1 MTFPRVA
8 GASMIW
14 IYVAAGGVAG
24 TLARFWLGGAIQRF
38 APGGFPLGTFTV
50 NVTGSLALGF
60 LMKLALGSQILGS
73 EGRAA
78 LGIGFCGAFT
88 TFSTLA
94 YETVTLLE
102 DGRWAATLLYAGG
115 SFVAGILAIWAGFA
129 LARAIL

>member
-1 MTFPRVA
+1 
-8 GASMIW
+8 MIW

-24 TLARFWLGGAIQRF
+24 TLARFWLQGAVQRF

-50 NVTGSLALGF
+50 NVLGSLVLGF
-60 LMKLALGSQILGS
+60 LMKLALGSQAVGP

-88 TFSTLA
+88 TFSTLV
-94 YETVTLLE
+94 YETVTLIE
-102 DGRWAATLLYAGG
+102 DGRWGTTLAYAGG
-115 SFVAGILAIWAGFA
+115 SFLAGLLAIWLGFA

>member
-1 MTFPRVA
+1 
-8 GASMIW
+8 MIW

-38 APGGFPLGTFTV
+38 APGHFPLGTFAV
-50 NVTGSLALGF
+50 NVIGSFLLGF
-60 LMKLALGSQILGS
+60 LMKLALGSQAVS
-73 EGRAA
+73 VEGRAA

-94 YETVTLLE
+94 YETVTLIE
-102 DGRWAATLLYAGG
+102 DGRWLGTLLYAGG
-115 SFVAGILAIWAGFA
+115 SFLAGLFAIWLGFA

>member
-1 MTFPRVA
+1 
-8 GASMIW
+8 MIW

-24 TLARFWLGGAIQRF
+24 TLARFWLSGAIQRL
-38 APGGFPLGTFTV
+38 APANFPLGTFAV
-50 NVTGSLALGF
+50 NVTGSLLLGF
-60 LMKLALGSQILGS
+60 LMKLALGSQVLGS

-94 YETVTLLE
+94 YESVTLIE
-102 DGRWAATLLYAGG
+102 DGRWASTLLYAGG
-115 SFVAGILAIWAGFA
+115 SFVAGLVAIWAGFA